1 MSGVGHDLLIDLW
14 EAMKGSDDNTCM
26 LCIDGITQLFAS
38 IMVFFRD
45 GSDRTFYMFKTKN
58 GFLELSVEYSS
69 ISNDKNTLEDVGIIL
84 IVE

>member
-1 MSGVGHDLLIDLW
+1 MSGVRHDLLVDLW
-14 EAMKGSDDNTCM
+14 ETLEGRDDNTCM
-26 LCIDGITQLFAS
+26 LCIDGITQLSAG

-45 GSDRTFYMFKTKN
+45 GSDCTFYMFKAKN

-69 ISNDKNTLEDVGIIL
+69 VCDDEDTLEDVGIIL

>member
-1 MSGVGHDLLIDLW
+1 
-14 EAMKGSDDNTCM
+14 M
-26 LCIDGITQLFAS
+26 LCIDGITQLSAG

-45 GSDRTFYMFKTKN
+45 GSDCTFYMFKAQN

-69 ISNDKNTLEDVGIIL
+69 ISNDKNTLEDFGIIL